1 MRYFKNFLLN
11 QKGLILNKTQEL
23 KEYGLNLVDCVTDDA
38 EIASRD
44 LTMNVSLHLH
54 EKDRTVLY
62 QIEKALGKIEDGT
75 YGQCET
81 CEEIIDLKRL
91 KAHPFTTLCID
102 CKIEQEG
109 PRHFL
114 N

>member
-1 MRYFKNFLLN
+1 MRYFRSFLLT
-11 QKGLILNKTQEL
+11 QKSVILNKTQEL
-23 KEYGLNLVDCVTDDA
+23 KNSGLNLVDCVTDEA
-38 EIASRD
+38 EVASRD
-44 LTMNVSLHLH
+44 LFMNVSLHLH
-54 EKDRTVLY
+54 EKDRSVLF

-75 YGQCET
+75 YGQCES
-81 CEEIIDLKRL
+81 CEEVIDVKRL
-91 KAHPFTTLCID
+91 RAHPFTTLCID